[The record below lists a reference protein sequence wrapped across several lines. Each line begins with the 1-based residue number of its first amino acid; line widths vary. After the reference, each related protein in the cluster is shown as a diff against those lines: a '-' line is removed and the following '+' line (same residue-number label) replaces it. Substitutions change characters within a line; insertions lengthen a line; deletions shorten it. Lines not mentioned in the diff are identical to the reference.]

1 MPGEGKMFSYAM
13 GRGIMG
19 IDRPAI
25 DQMVAQV
32 EKDGDKFSAVILAVA
47 RSYPFQNARGAVT
60 TAANTKPGLQP
71 ASLQAKP

>member
-1 MPGEGKMFSYAM
+1 MFSYAM

-32 EKDGDKFSAVILAVA
+32 EKDGDKFSA
-47 RSYPFQNARGAVT
+47 
-60 TAANTKPGLQP
+60 ANTKPGLQP
-71 ASLQAKP
+71 ASLSK